1 MEKNFSDYP
10 DTNWV
15 NTKNNKITHSV
26 TTSVEAMAFL
36 MVTSI
41 SLVNNPANFI
51 NTTSPKQQIFKNF
64 RRKSD
69 VNMSNNKNTSTQEVR
84 QKDIDHVQAIE
95 DEKISNTN
103 KNVDKI
109 EQNLTKK
116 IDDTKKSLEKAITES
131 EKSVNQRIDDLK
143 DANEKSLNKTMTL
156 VTVIIAIL
164 QLFTSWFFR

>member
-51 NTTSPKQQIFKNF
+51 NTTSPKQQINKNF

-116 IDDTKKSLEKAITES
+116 IDETEKNLEKAIKES
-131 EKSVNQRIDDLK
+131 KKSLNQRIDDLK
-143 DANEKSLNKTMTL
+143 DANDKSLNKTMTL